1 MIKTH
6 LDPLV
11 LGFTITML
19 SCKIS
24 SHGEEWPTPPS
35 PGQEEEEFMHF
46 IFSPTG
52 SGCKA
57 SSWWNVS
64 SLLFFPGKKIKFI
77 TMFLFSSERKVHQIS
92 SLEEKVIIPIFSERR
107 KAQYH
112 TVMCFVW
119 RKRAIIYLFL
129 ERERHL
135 KYKNFC
141 SEKLGYLNFYQFFLL
156 FLKQVKKLVFS
167 KKIKL
172 IYSTFFYGYK

>member
-1 MIKTH
+1 MMKTH

-24 SHGEEWPTPPS
+24 SHGEERPTPHPTPPP
-35 PGQEEEEFMHF
+35 PGQKEEEFMHF

-119 RKRAIIYLFL
+119 RKRFIIYLFL

-141 SEKLGYLNFYQFFLL
+141 SEKLGYLNFIS
-156 FLKQVKKLVFS
+156 FS
-167 KKIKL
+167 YCFWSKWKN
-172 IYSTFFYGYK
+172 

>member
-1 MIKTH
+1 MGWPMMKTH

-24 SHGEEWPTPPS
+24 SHGEERPTPHPTPPP
-35 PGQEEEEFMHF
+35 PGQKEEEFMHF

-112 TVMCFVW
+112 NVFCLKKKGHHIFIF
-119 RKRAIIYLFL
+119 RKRGILSTNISAV
-129 ERERHL
+129 R
-135 KYKNFC
+135 
-141 SEKLGYLNFYQFFLL
+141 S
-156 FLKQVKKLVFS
+156 LV
-167 KKIKL
+167 I
-172 IYSTFFYGYK
+172 